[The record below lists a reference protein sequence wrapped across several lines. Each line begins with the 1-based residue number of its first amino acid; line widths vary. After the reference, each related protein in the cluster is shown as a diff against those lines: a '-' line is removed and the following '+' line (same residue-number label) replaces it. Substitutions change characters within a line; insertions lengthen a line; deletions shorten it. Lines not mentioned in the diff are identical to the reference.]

1 MGFFWFINVYQWF
14 ISPFLVAYIILTLLF
29 FKNIPIVLPNK
40 KIISKYLVVTPLQEI
55 LPATQQVLGRRSA
68 SCSGN
73 KSWLGGGSTSI
84 SGGEGPRAGRGGGTG
99 DIPPKHWGIL
109 KDHSMG

>member
-1 MGFFWFINVYQWF
+1 MVY
-14 ISPFLVAYIILTLLF
+14 ITIPSCLYNSYII
-29 FKNIPIVLPNK
+29 VLQKYPYCSSQQ

-84 SGGEGPRAGRGGGTG
+84 SGGEGLVQGGG
-99 DIPPKHWGIL
+99 WNW
-109 KDHSMG
+109 